1 MDPHRRP
8 AGIAVQEAAMHMFAA
23 ADVTTALD
31 WVPPLLMVVGIILL
45 GLIFTHSIRSKV
57 ARRNA
62 AQPTPRQRI
71 EQLKSAAHR
80 QEDLQVTVADSLKT
94 IQDLAARLNN
104 RAERL
109 EQLIS
114 QADERISQLEAGV
127 ERTVAKT
134 AETSPDEGGFP
145 IADSPP
151 PPTRPALPA
160 DPLTRAVYD
169 LADAGRNPV
178 EIAQELDEQIGK
190 VELILA
196 LRQG

>member
-1 MDPHRRP
+1 M
-8 AGIAVQEAAMHMFAA
+8 QMFAT
-23 ADVTTALD
+23 ADATTALD

-45 GLIFTHSIRSKV
+45 GLIFTYSIRSKV

-80 QEDLQVTVADSLKT
+80 KEDLQVTVADSLKT
-94 IQDLAARLNN
+94 IQDLAARLDN

-109 EQLIS
+109 EQLMV
-114 QADERISQLEAGV
+114 QADERISQLEAATEGPA
-127 ERTVAKT
+127 AKT
-134 AETSPDEGGFP
+134 AEASSDDNGFP
-145 IADSPP
+145 IADSPAAP
-151 PPTRPALPA
+151 QEPALPT

-169 LADAGRNPV
+169 LADAGRNHV
-178 EIAQELDEQIGK
+178 EIARELDEQIGK